1 MSSQAALGGSA
12 APTANKPGLV
22 TSSLVQRVHMYLG
35 LFLAPWMFMYAVS
48 TLVMNHRE
56 FVQSRYSTKAP
67 VMVSERELNYSRAFP
82 TGSTPQQIGQQILRD
97 LGLEGTHRVS
107 GGKDGK
113 PLVIDRQ
120 HALAPRR
127 ITWDA
132 NTGKLVIERQE
143 FRGATFLERMHR
155 RRGYQ
160 QPYALEDTWAFS
172 VDAAI
177 VAMVFW
183 SLSGLW
189 LWWKLRPTRFWGTLC
204 GALGL
209 ILFALFLALL

>member
-1 MSSQAALGGSA
+1 MSFQTALDGPA
-12 APTANKPGLV
+12 VPTANKPGSATSHLV
-22 TSSLVQRVHMYLG
+22 RRGHMYLG

-56 FVQSRYSTKAP
+56 FVQSLYPTKAP
-67 VMVSERELNYSRAFP
+67 VMVSERELDYRRTFP
-82 TGSTPQQIGQQILRD
+82 MDSTPQQIGQQILQD
-97 LGLEGTHRVS
+97 LDLEGMHRVS

-113 PLVIDRQ
+113 SLVIDRQ

-127 ITWDA
+127 ITWDS

-143 FRGATFLERMHR
+143 FRSATFLERMHR

-172 VDAAI
+172 VDVAV

-189 LWWKLRPTRFWGTLC
+189 LWWELRPTRIWGTLS

-209 ILFALFLALL
+209 VLFALFLALL

>member
-1 MSSQAALGGSA
+1 MPSPAARDGSA
-12 APTANKPGLV
+12 APTATKPGSV
-22 TSSLVQRVHMYLG
+22 TSRLVRQVHLYLG

-56 FVQSRYSTKAP
+56 FVQSLYPTKAP
-67 VMVSERELNYSRAFP
+67 GLVSERELDYSRTFP
-82 TGSTPQQIGQQILRD
+82 TDAAPQQMGQQILGD
-97 LGLEGTHRVS
+97 LGLEGAHRVS

-120 HALAPRR
+120 HAFAPRR
-127 ITWDA
+127 ITWDS
-132 NTGKLVIERQE
+132 NTGKLVIQRQE

-160 QPYALEDTWAFS
+160 EPYVLEDGWAFS
-172 VDAAI
+172 VDAAV

-189 LWWKLRPTRFWGTLC
+189 LWWELRPTRSWGTVC

-209 ILFALFLALL
+209 ISFALFLALL

>member
-1 MSSQAALGGSA
+1 MSFQVALDGPAAAS
-12 APTANKPGLV
+12 ANKPGSVASHLV
-22 TSSLVQRVHMYLG
+22 RRVHMYLG

-56 FVQSRYSTKAP
+56 FVQKFYPAQAP
-67 VMVSERELNYSRAFP
+67 AMVSERELDYTRAFP
-82 TGSTPQQIGQQILRD
+82 TNLTPQQMGAEILRD
-97 LGLEGTHRVS
+97 LALEGTHRVS

-120 HALAPRR
+120 RALTPRR
-127 ITWDA
+127 ITWNSNA
-132 NTGKLVIERQE
+132 GKLIIERQE

-160 QPYALEDTWAFS
+160 QPYAWEDTWAFS
-172 VDAAI
+172 VDVAV

-183 SLSGLW
+183 SLSGFW
-189 LWWKLRPTRFWGTLC
+189 LWWELRPTRIWGSLS
-204 GALGL
+204 GAFGW
-209 ILFALFLALL
+209 IMFALFLALL